1 MSAPTPDIAETR
13 ITSIAAMRTSCS
25 RATWRAIVVALLIS
39 VTLDATAWGAPPA
52 REEDLPNL
60 PQLAIFQPGEP
71 SLLYDDDGRVFG
83 SIVPEY
89 RIFVPLSR
97 IPLKLRQAVIAA
109 EDAHFYEH
117 GALDLKGIA
126 RAAVRNLMSA
136 SVKEGGSTITQQLAK
151 TLFLSHERTIGR
163 KVKELQLAGELEQ
176 RYTKDQILE
185 MYLNA
190 IYFGHGAYGV
200 EAAARIYFSKS
211 VTGLTLSEAALLAGL
226 VRAPGRYSP
235 LIDAK
240 RAKARRQYVLD
251 RMVATGALK
260 QPQARRANVTPVS
273 VNPMFR
279 SKGIA
284 PWFIDYVRAQLDER
298 LGQTLV
304 RQGGL
309 KIYTTLNAGMQR
321 AAVKAISRG
330 IGAIAQRRKEQTVGA
345 TAAPEGALIAL
356 DARSGEIKALVGG
369 SDYGHSQFNRAV
381 QARRQPGSAF
391 KPFVYAAAFERG
403 LTAATISD
411 DAPISFEIGAGRRS
425 ETWAPE
431 NVDRKYRGPVTLRQ
445 ALEESIN
452 VPTVRLIAAI
462 GVDPVIDLVRRLGI
476 TSELR
481 REYAMALGVS
491 EVSLL
496 ELTSAYQAFA
506 NRGTLSPPFAVRRVV
521 GPGEIVIEEQF
532 PQPQQVVSE
541 EVAFVLTSVL
551 EGVVERGTGK
561 AARRIG
567 RPVAAKTGT
576 TQAAEDLWF
585 IGYTP
590 SVVAGVWLGYD
601 QRRSIG
607 SHETAGKV
615 AAPIWVDFIKQSLGD
630 SPVEPFLPP
639 EGVVRVLVNR
649 KTGQPTSSADPD
661 AFEEYVIRGQED
673 LPAQALALPMTNGSS
688 LRPSDNAV
696 LPPLPGQ

>member
-1 MSAPTPDIAETR
+1 MSDT
-13 ITSIAAMRTSCS
+13 
-25 RATWRAIVVALLIS
+25 RATWRVLFVAFLVSAAIG
-39 VTLDATAWGAPPA
+39 TTAWGAPLA

-60 PQLAIFQPGEP
+60 PQLGIFQPGEP
-71 SLLYDDDGRVFG
+71 SLLYDDEERVFG

-89 RIFVPLSR
+89 RIFVPLSK
-97 IPLKLRQAVIAA
+97 IPVKLRQAIIAA
-109 EDAHFYEH
+109 EDARFYEH
-117 GALDLKGIA
+117 GALDLQGIA
-126 RAAVRNLMSA
+126 RAAVRNLMAA

-163 KVKELQLAGELEQ
+163 KVKELQLATELEQ

-211 VTGLTLSEAALLAGL
+211 VTDLTLPEAALLAGL
-226 VRAPGRYSP
+226 TRAPGRYSP
-235 LIDAK
+235 LIDMK

-260 QPQARRANVTPVS
+260 PAQARRANLAAVS

-279 SKGIA
+279 SKGMA
-284 PWFIDYVRAQLDER
+284 PWFIDYVRQNLEAR

-330 IGAIAQRRKEQTVGA
+330 VGAIAQRHKEQARGGT
-345 TAAPEGALIAL
+345 TAPEGALVAL
-356 DARSGEIKALVGG
+356 DARNGEIKAMVGG
-369 SDYGHSQFNRAV
+369 SDYSRSQFNRVV

-403 LTAATISD
+403 LTPATVID
-411 DAPISFEIGAGRRS
+411 DAPISFEIGNGGQR

-431 NVDRKYRGPVTLRQ
+431 NVDHKYRGAVTLRR

-452 VPTVRLIAAI
+452 VPTIRLIAAI
-462 GVDPVIDLVRRLGI
+462 GVDPVIDLAHRLGI
-476 TSELR
+476 TTELR
-481 REYAMALGVS
+481 REYALALGVS
-491 EVSLL
+491 EASLL
-496 ELTSAYQAFA
+496 EMTSAYQVFA
-506 NRGTLSPPFAVRRVV
+506 NRGSLSPPLAIRRVV
-521 GPGEIVIEEQF
+521 GPGDIVLEEQF
-532 PQPQQVVSE
+532 PQPQQVMRE

-585 IGYTP
+585 LGYTP
-590 SVVAGVWLGYD
+590 SIVAGIWLGYD
-601 QRRSIG
+601 QRRPIG

-615 AAPIWVDFIKQSLGD
+615 AAPIWVDFMKQSLGD
-630 SPVEPFLPP
+630 SPAEPFLPP
-639 EGVVRVLVNR
+639 EGVFPVLVNR
-649 KTGQPTSSADPD
+649 MTGQPTSSTDPD
-661 AFEEYVIRGQED
+661 AFEEYLIRGQENMM
-673 LPAQALALPMTNGSS
+673 PSTVAVPSTNGAS
-688 LRPSDNAV
+688 LETGDRVV
-696 LPPLPGQ
+696 LPPPYTR

>member
-1 MSAPTPDIAETR
+1 MSDT
-13 ITSIAAMRTSCS
+13 
-25 RATWRAIVVALLIS
+25 RATGRVLFVAVLVS
-39 VTLDATAWGAPPA
+39 AMFGTTAWGAPLA

-60 PQLAIFQPGEP
+60 PQLAIFQSGEP
-71 SLLYDDDGRVFG
+71 SLLYDDEERVFG

-89 RIFVPLSR
+89 RIFVPLSK
-97 IPLKLRQAVIAA
+97 IPVKLRQAVIAS
-109 EDAHFYEH
+109 EDARFYEH
-117 GALDLKGIA
+117 GALDLQGIA
-126 RAAVRNLMSA
+126 RAAVRNLMAA

-163 KVKELQLAGELEQ
+163 KVKELQLAAELEQ

-200 EAAARIYFSKS
+200 EAAARTYFSKS
-211 VTGLTLSEAALLAGL
+211 VTELTLPEAALLAGL
-226 VRAPGRYSP
+226 PRAPGRYSP
-235 LIDAK
+235 LIDMK

-260 QPQARRANVTPVS
+260 QAQARRANLAAVS

-279 SKGIA
+279 SKGMA
-284 PWFIDYVRAQLDER
+284 PWFIDYVRQSLEGR

-330 IGAIAQRRKEQTVGA
+330 IGAIAQRHKEQARGG
-345 TAAPEGALIAL
+345 TAAPEGALVAL
-356 DARSGEIKALVGG
+356 DARSGEIKAMVGG
-369 SDYGHSQFNRAV
+369 SDYSRSQFNRVV

-403 LTAATISD
+403 FTPATVID
-411 DAPISFEIGAGRRS
+411 DAPISFEIGNGGRR

-431 NVDRKYRGPVTLRQ
+431 NVDHKHRGSVTLRR

-462 GVDPVIDLVRRLGI
+462 GVDPVIDLAHRLGI

-481 REYAMALGVS
+481 REYALALGVS
-491 EVSLL
+491 EASLL
-496 ELTSAYQAFA
+496 EMTSAYQAFA
-506 NRGTLSPPFAVRRVV
+506 NRGSLSPPLAIRRVV
-521 GPGEIVIEEQF
+521 GPGDIVLEEQF
-532 PQPQQVVSE
+532 PQPQQVMRE

-585 IGYTP
+585 LGYTP
-590 SVVAGVWLGYD
+590 SIVAGIWLGYD
-601 QRRSIG
+601 QRRPIG

-615 AAPIWVDFIKQSLGD
+615 AAPIWVDFMKQSLGD
-630 SPVEPFLPP
+630 SPAEPFLPP
-639 EGVVRVLVNR
+639 EGVFPVLVNR
-649 KTGQPTSSADPD
+649 MTGQPTSSTDPN
-661 AFEEYVIRGQED
+661 AFEEYLIRGQENMM
-673 LPAQALALPMTNGSS
+673 PSTVAVPSTNGAS
-688 LRPSDNAV
+688 LETGDRVV
-696 LPPLPGQ
+696 LPPPYTR

>member
-1 MSAPTPDIAETR
+1 MSSLMRGVPDRRVIPVPLRQERDRR
-13 ITSIAAMRTSCS
+13 IR
-25 RATWRAIVVALLIS
+25 WRAATAALFILMS
-39 VTLDATAWGAPPA
+39 LVTTAWGAPLA
-52 REEDLPNL
+52 QVEDLPHLLQL
-60 PQLAIFQPGEP
+60 PIFQPGEP
-71 SLLYDDDGRVFG
+71 SLLYDDEGRVLG
-83 SIVPEY
+83 PIVPEY
-89 RIFVPLSR
+89 RAFVPLSR
-97 IPLKLRQAVIAA
+97 ISLQLRQAIIAA
-109 EDAHFYEH
+109 EDARFYEH

-163 KVKELQLAGELEQ
+163 KVKELQLASDLEQ
-176 RYTKDQILE
+176 SYTKDQILE
-185 MYLNA
+185 MYLNS
-190 IYFGHGAYGV
+190 IYFGHGAYGA
-200 EAAARIYFSKS
+200 EAASRTYFSKS
-211 VTGLTLSEAALLAGL
+211 VTDLTLPEAALLAGL
-226 VRAPGRYSP
+226 PRAPGRYSP

-251 RMVATGALK
+251 RMVATGVLK
-260 QPQARRANVTPVS
+260 PVQARRANLASLS

-284 PWFIDYVRAQLDER
+284 PWFVDYVRQQLDVR
-298 LGQTLV
+298 LGPILV

-330 IGAIAQRRKEQTVGA
+330 IAEIVKRKDGQKERGGV
-345 TAAPEGALIAL
+345 APEGALIAL
-356 DARSGEIKALVGG
+356 DARTGEIKALVGG
-369 SDYGHSQFNRAV
+369 LNYGRSQFNRAV

-391 KPFVYAAAFERG
+391 KPLVYAAAFERG
-403 LTAATISD
+403 LTPATIFD
-411 DAPISFEIGAGRRS
+411 DAPISFEIDTGKRS

-431 NVDRKYRGPVTLRQ
+431 NVDRKYRGPVTLRR

-462 GVDPVIDLVRRLGI
+462 GVDPVIDLAHRLGI

-496 ELTSAYQAFA
+496 ELMSAYQAFA
-506 NRGTLSPPFAVRRVV
+506 NRGILSPPFAIRRVV
-521 GPGEIVIEEQF
+521 GPGEIVLEEQF
-532 PQPQQVVSE
+532 PQPQQVLRE

-561 AARRIG
+561 AAKRVG

-585 IGYTP
+585 LGYTP
-590 SVVAGVWLGYD
+590 SVVAGIWLGYD

-607 SHETAGKV
+607 SRETAGKV
-615 AAPIWVDFIKQSLGD
+615 AAPIWADFIRQSLGD
-630 SPVEPFLPP
+630 SPIEPFLPP
-639 EGVVRVLVNR
+639 DGVYQSLVNR
-649 KTGQPTSSADPD
+649 RTGQPTSSIDPE
-661 AFEEYVIRGQED
+661 AIEEYFIRGQEE
-673 LPAQALALPMTNGSS
+673 LPPSALALPTTNASS
-688 LRPSDNAV
+688 PRPSDNAV
-696 LPPLPGQ
+696 LPPPPSR

>member
-1 MSAPTPDIAETR
+1 MSSLIHGVPGRGVIPVSLRQERDRRTR
-13 ITSIAAMRTSCS
+13 
-25 RATWRAIVVALLIS
+25 WRAATATLFILMSL
-39 VTLDATAWGAPPA
+39 VTAAWGAPLA
-52 REEDLPNL
+52 QVEDLPHLLQL
-60 PQLAIFQPGEP
+60 PIFQPGEP
-71 SLLYDDDGRVFG
+71 SILYDDEGRVLG
-83 SIVPEY
+83 PIVPEY
-89 RIFVPLSR
+89 RAFVPLSR
-97 IPLKLRQAVIAA
+97 ISLKLRQAIIAA
-109 EDAHFYEH
+109 EDARFYEH

-163 KVKELQLAGELEQ
+163 KVKELGLAREIEQ
-176 RYTKDQILE
+176 SYTKDQILE
-185 MYLNA
+185 MYLNS

-200 EAAARIYFSKS
+200 EAAARTYFSKS
-211 VTGLTLSEAALLAGL
+211 VTDLTLPEAALLAGL
-226 VRAPGRYSP
+226 PRAPGRYSP
-235 LIDAK
+235 LIDVK
-240 RAKARRQYVLD
+240 RAKARRKYVLD
-251 RMVATGALK
+251 RMVATGVLK
-260 QPQARRANVTPVS
+260 QAQARRADLTPIS

-284 PWFIDYVRAQLDER
+284 PWFVDYVRQQLDVR
-298 LGQTLV
+298 LGPILV

-330 IGAIAQRRKEQTVGA
+330 IAEIVKRKDGQKESGGAV
-345 TAAPEGALIAL
+345 PEGALIAL
-356 DARSGEIKALVGG
+356 DARTGEIKALVGG
-369 SDYGHSQFNRAV
+369 LNYGRSQFNRAV

-391 KPFVYAAAFERG
+391 KPLVYAAAFERG
-403 LTAATISD
+403 LTAATIFD
-411 DAPISFEIGAGRRS
+411 DAPISFEINTGKRS

-431 NVDRKYRGPVTLRQ
+431 NVDRKYRGPVTLRR

-452 VPTVRLIAAI
+452 VPTIRLIAAI
-462 GVDPVIDLVRRLGI
+462 GVDPVIDLAHRLGI

-496 ELTSAYQAFA
+496 ELMSAYQAFA
-506 NRGTLSPPFAVRRVV
+506 NRGILSPPFAVRRVV
-521 GPGEIVIEEQF
+521 GPGEIVLEEQF
-532 PQPQQVVSE
+532 PQPQQVMRE

-551 EGVVERGTGK
+551 EGVVERGTGR
-561 AARRIG
+561 AAKRVG

-585 IGYTP
+585 LGYTP
-590 SVVAGVWLGYD
+590 SVVAGIWLGYD

-615 AAPIWVDFIKQSLGD
+615 AAPIWADFMRQSLGD

-639 EGVVRVLVNR
+639 DGVYQTLVNR
-649 KTGQPTSSADPD
+649 RTGQQTSSTDPE
-661 AFEEYVIRGQED
+661 AIEEYFIRGQEG
-673 LPAQALALPMTNGSS
+673 L
-688 LRPSDNAV
+688 
-696 LPPLPGQ
+696 

>member
-1 MSAPTPDIAETR
+1 MSGIR
-13 ITSIAAMRTSCS
+13 AA
-25 RATWRAIVVALLIS
+25 WRVLFVAVLVSAALG
-39 VTLDATAWGAPPA
+39 TTAWGAPLA

-60 PQLAIFQPGEP
+60 PQLAIFQSGEP
-71 SLLYDDDGRVFG
+71 SLLYDDEERVFG

-89 RIFVPLSR
+89 RIFVPLSK
-97 IPLKLRQAVIAA
+97 IPVRLRQAVIAS
-109 EDAHFYEH
+109 EDARFYEH
-117 GALDLKGIA
+117 GALDLQGIA
-126 RAAVRNLMSA
+126 RAAVRNLMAA

-163 KVKELQLAGELEQ
+163 KVKELQLAAELEQ

-200 EAAARIYFSKS
+200 EAAARTFFSKS
-211 VTGLTLSEAALLAGL
+211 VTDLTLTEAALLAGL
-226 VRAPGRYSP
+226 PRAPGRYSP
-235 LIDAK
+235 LIDMK

-260 QPQARRANVTPVS
+260 QAQARRANLAAVS

-279 SKGIA
+279 SKGMA
-284 PWFIDYVRAQLDER
+284 PWFIDYVRQSLEGR

-330 IGAIAQRRKEQTVGA
+330 IGAIAQRHKEQARGG
-345 TAAPEGALIAL
+345 TAAPEGALVAL
-356 DARSGEIKALVGG
+356 DARSGEIKAMVGG
-369 SDYGHSQFNRAV
+369 SDYSRSQFNRVV

-403 LTAATISD
+403 FTPATVID
-411 DAPISFEIGAGRRS
+411 DAPISFEIGNGGRR

-431 NVDRKYRGPVTLRQ
+431 NVDHKHRGSVTLRR

-462 GVDPVIDLVRRLGI
+462 GVDPVIDLAHRLGI

-481 REYAMALGVS
+481 REYALALGVS
-491 EVSLL
+491 EASLL
-496 ELTSAYQAFA
+496 EMTSAYQAFA
-506 NRGTLSPPFAVRRVV
+506 NRGSLSPPFAVRRVV
-521 GPGEIVIEEQF
+521 GPGDIVLEEQF
-532 PQPQQVVSE
+532 PQPQQVMRE

-585 IGYTP
+585 LGYTP
-590 SVVAGVWLGYD
+590 SIVAGIWLGYD
-601 QRRSIG
+601 QRRPIG

-615 AAPIWVDFIKQSLGD
+615 AAPIWVDFMKQSLGD
-630 SPVEPFLPP
+630 SPAEPFLPP
-639 EGVVRVLVNR
+639 EGVFPVLVNR
-649 KTGQPTSSADPD
+649 MTGQPTSSTDPN
-661 AFEEYVIRGQED
+661 AFEEYLIRGQENMM
-673 LPAQALALPMTNGSS
+673 PSTVAVPSTNGAS
-688 LRPSDNAV
+688 LETGDRIV
-696 LPPLPGQ
+696 LPPPYTR

>member
-1 MSAPTPDIAETR
+1 MRRRNAAKAWNRIASTAVRRPSYAR
-13 ITSIAAMRTSCS
+13 II
-25 RATWRAIVVALLIS
+25 WRAIVVALLL
-39 VTLDATAWGAPPA
+39 TATFGATAWGAPPA
-52 REEDLPNL
+52 REEDLLNL

-71 SLLYDDDGRVFG
+71 SLLYDDEERVFG

-109 EDAHFYEH
+109 EDARFYEH
-117 GALDLKGIA
+117 GAVDLQGIA

-151 TLFLSHERTIGR
+151 TLFLGHERTIGR
-163 KVKELQLAGELEQ
+163 KVKELRLAGELEQ

-185 MYLNA
+185 MYLNS
-190 IYFGHGAYGV
+190 IYFGHGAYGI
-200 EAAARIYFSKS
+200 EAASRTYFSKS
-211 VTGLTLSEAALLAGL
+211 VTELTLPEAALLAGL
-226 VRAPGRYSP
+226 PRAPGRYSP

-240 RAKARRQYVLD
+240 RAKARRQYVLN

-260 QPQARRANVTPVS
+260 QAQARRANLAPVS

-279 SKGIA
+279 SKGMA
-284 PWFIDYVRAQLDER
+284 PWFVDYIRQQLESR

-309 KIYTTLNAGMQR
+309 KIYTTLNAGMQQ
-321 AAVKAISRG
+321 AAVKAISQG
-330 IGAIAQRRKEQTVGA
+330 VGAIAQRHKGQAGGG
-345 TAAPEGALIAL
+345 TAPPEGALVAL
-356 DARSGEIKALVGG
+356 DARTGEIKALVGG
-369 SDYGHSQFNRAV
+369 SDYGRSQFNRVV

-391 KPFVYAAAFERG
+391 KPLVYAAAFERG
-403 LTAATISD
+403 LTPATVID
-411 DAPISFEIGAGRRS
+411 DAPISFEIGAGRGA

-431 NVDRKYRGPVTLRQ
+431 NLDRKYRGSVTLRR

-462 GVDPVIDLVRRLGI
+462 GVDPVIDLAHRLGI

-481 REYAMALGVS
+481 REYALALGVS

-496 ELTSAYQAFA
+496 EMTSAYQAFA
-506 NRGTLSPPFAVRRVV
+506 NRGSLSPPFAIRRVV
-521 GPGEIVIEEQF
+521 GPGEVVLEEQL
-532 PQPQQVVSE
+532 PQPQQVLRE

-585 IGYTP
+585 LGYTP
-590 SVVAGVWLGYD
+590 SVVAGIWLGYD
-601 QRRSIG
+601 QRRPIG

-615 AAPIWVDFIKQSLGD
+615 AAPIWVDFMKRSLGD
-630 SPVEPFLPP
+630 SPAEPFLQP
-639 EGVVRVLVNR
+639 EGVVQVLVNR
-649 KTGQPTSSADPD
+649 KTGQPTSSTDPD
-661 AFEEYVIRGQED
+661 AFEEYLIRGQEAL
-673 LPAQALALPMTNGSS
+673 LPSTLALPTTNASPPETGDS
-688 LRPSDNAV
+688 AV
-696 LPPLPGQ
+696 LPPPHSR

>member
-1 MSAPTPDIAETR
+1 
-13 ITSIAAMRTSCS
+13 MRTNYS
-25 RATWRAIVVALLIS
+25 RAKWRAIVVALLIS
-39 VTLDATAWGAPPA
+39 ATLGATAWGAPPA

-71 SLLYDDDGRVFG
+71 SLLYDDEERVL
-83 SIVPEY
+83 SSVVPEY
-89 RIFVPLSR
+89 RVFVPLSR
-97 IPLKLRQAVIAA
+97 IPLKLRQAIIAA
-109 EDAHFYEH
+109 EDARFYEH
-117 GALDLKGIA
+117 GALDLQGIA
-126 RAAVRNLMSA
+126 RAAVRNLMSV

-163 KVKELQLAGELEQ
+163 KVKELQLASELEQ

-185 MYLNA
+185 MYLNS

-200 EAAARIYFSKS
+200 EAAARTYFSKS
-211 VTGLTLSEAALLAGL
+211 VTELTLPEAALLAGL
-226 VRAPGRYSP
+226 PRAPGRYSP

-251 RMVATGALK
+251 RMAATGALK
-260 QPQARRANVTPVS
+260 QAQARRANLTPVS

-279 SKGIA
+279 SKGMA
-284 PWFIDYVRAQLDER
+284 PWFVDYVRQYLETR
-298 LGQTLV
+298 LSQTLV

-321 AAVKAISRG
+321 AAVKAMSRG
-330 IGAIAQRRKEQTVGA
+330 IAAIVKRKDGQKEGGN
-345 TAAPEGALIAL
+345 AAPEGALVAL
-356 DARSGEIKALVGG
+356 DARTGEIKAWVGG
-369 SDYGHSQFNRAV
+369 SDYGRSQFNRVV

-391 KPFVYAAAFERG
+391 KPLVYAAAFERG
-403 LTAATISD
+403 LTPSTVID

-431 NVDRKYRGPVTLRQ
+431 NVDRKYRGLVTLRQ

-462 GVDPVIDLVRRLGI
+462 GVDPVIDLAHRLGI

-481 REYAMALGVS
+481 REYALALGVS

-496 ELTSAYQAFA
+496 EMASAYQAFA
-506 NRGTLSPPFAVRRVV
+506 NRGSWTPPFAIRRVV
-521 GPGEIVIEEQF
+521 GPGETVLEEQS
-532 PQPQQVVSE
+532 PQPQQVLRE

-590 SVVAGVWLGYD
+590 SVVAGIWLGYD
-601 QRRSIG
+601 QRRPIG

-615 AAPIWVDFIKQSLGD
+615 AAPIWVDFMKQSLGN
-630 SPVEPFLPP
+630 SPVEAFLPP
-639 EGVVRVLVNR
+639 EGVVQVLVNR
-649 KTGQPTSSADPD
+649 KTGQPTSSSDPD
-661 AFEEYVIRGQED
+661 AFGEYFIRGQEELAPSALV
-673 LPAQALALPMTNGSS
+673 LPTTNAASPG
-688 LRPSDNAV
+688 PSDNAV
-696 LPPLPGQ
+696 LPPLPSQ

>member
-1 MSAPTPDIAETR
+1 MSSLIHGVPGRGVIPVSLRQERDRRTR
-13 ITSIAAMRTSCS
+13 
-25 RATWRAIVVALLIS
+25 WRAATA
-39 VTLDATAWGAPPA
+39 TLFILMSLGTAAWGAPLA
-52 REEDLPNL
+52 QVEDLPHLLQL
-60 PQLAIFQPGEP
+60 PIFQPGEP
-71 SLLYDDDGRVFG
+71 SILYDDEGRVLG
-83 SIVPEY
+83 PIVPEY
-89 RIFVPLSR
+89 RAFVPLSR
-97 IPLKLRQAVIAA
+97 ISLKLRQAIIAA
-109 EDAHFYEH
+109 EDARFYEH

-163 KVKELQLAGELEQ
+163 KVKELGLAREIEQ
-176 RYTKDQILE
+176 SYTKDQILE
-185 MYLNA
+185 MYLNS

-200 EAAARIYFSKS
+200 EAAARTYFSKS
-211 VTGLTLSEAALLAGL
+211 VTDLTLPEAALLAGL
-226 VRAPGRYSP
+226 PRAPGRYSP
-235 LIDAK
+235 LIDVK
-240 RAKARRQYVLD
+240 RAKARRKYVLD
-251 RMVATGALK
+251 RMVATGVLK
-260 QPQARRANVTPVS
+260 QAQARRADLTPIS

-284 PWFIDYVRAQLDER
+284 PWFVDYVRQQLDVR
-298 LGQTLV
+298 LGPILV

-330 IGAIAQRRKEQTVGA
+330 IAEIVKRKDGQKESGG
-345 TAAPEGALIAL
+345 AAPEGALIAL
-356 DARSGEIKALVGG
+356 DARTGEIKALVGG
-369 SDYGHSQFNRAV
+369 LNYGRSQFNRAV

-391 KPFVYAAAFERG
+391 KPLVYAAAFERG
-403 LTAATISD
+403 LTAATIFD
-411 DAPISFEIGAGRRS
+411 DAPISFEINTGKRS

-431 NVDRKYRGPVTLRQ
+431 NVDRKYRGPVTLRR

-452 VPTVRLIAAI
+452 VPTIRLIAAI
-462 GVDPVIDLVRRLGI
+462 GVDPVIDLAHRLGI

-496 ELTSAYQAFA
+496 ELMSAYQAFA
-506 NRGTLSPPFAVRRVV
+506 NRGILSPPFAVRRVV
-521 GPGEIVIEEQF
+521 GPGEIVLEEQF
-532 PQPQQVVSE
+532 PQPQQVMRE

-561 AARRIG
+561 AAKRVG

-585 IGYTP
+585 LGYTP
-590 SVVAGVWLGYD
+590 SVVAGIWLGYD

-615 AAPIWVDFIKQSLGD
+615 AAPIWADFMRQSLGD
-630 SPVEPFLPP
+630 SAVEPFLPP
-639 EGVVRVLVNR
+639 DGVYQALVNR
-649 KTGQPTSSADPD
+649 RTGQQTSSTDPE
-661 AFEEYVIRGQED
+661 AIEEYFIRWQEG
-673 LPAQALALPMTNGSS
+673 L
-688 LRPSDNAV
+688 
-696 LPPLPGQ
+696 

>member
-1 MSAPTPDIAETR
+1 
-13 ITSIAAMRTSCS
+13 
-25 RATWRAIVVALLIS
+25 
-39 VTLDATAWGAPPA
+39 
-52 REEDLPNL
+52 
-60 PQLAIFQPGEP
+60 
-71 SLLYDDDGRVFG
+71 
-83 SIVPEY
+83 
-89 RIFVPLSR
+89 
-97 IPLKLRQAVIAA
+97 
-109 EDAHFYEH
+109 
-117 GALDLKGIA
+117 
-126 RAAVRNLMSA
+126 
-136 SVKEGGSTITQQLAK
+136 
-151 TLFLSHERTIGR
+151 
-163 KVKELQLAGELEQ
+163 
-176 RYTKDQILE
+176 
-185 MYLNA
+185 
-190 IYFGHGAYGV
+190 
-200 EAAARIYFSKS
+200 
-211 VTGLTLSEAALLAGL
+211 
-226 VRAPGRYSP
+226 
-235 LIDAK
+235 
-240 RAKARRQYVLD
+240 
-251 RMVATGALK
+251 
-260 QPQARRANVTPVS
+260 
-273 VNPMFR
+273 MFR
-279 SKGIA
+279 SKGMA

-309 KIYTTLNAGMQR
+309 KIYTTLNAGMQQ

-330 IGAIAQRRKEQTVGA
+330 IGAIAQRRKEQTAGA

-369 SDYGHSQFNRAV
+369 SDYSHSQFNRAV

-462 GVDPVIDLVRRLGI
+462 GVDPVIDLARRLGI

-506 NRGTLSPPFAVRRVV
+506 NRGTLSPPFAIRRVV

-541 EVAFVLTSVL
+541 DVAFILTSVL

-615 AAPIWVDFIKQSLGD
+615 AAPIWVDFIKRSLGD

-639 EGVVRVLVNR
+639 EGVVRVLINR
-649 KTGQPTSSADPD
+649 KTGQPTSSADPN

-673 LPAQALALPMTNGSS
+673 LPPPALALPTTNGSS
-688 LRPSDNAV
+688 IRPSDNAA
-696 LPPLPGQ
+696 LPPLSGQ

>member
-1 MSAPTPDIAETR
+1 MS
-13 ITSIAAMRTSCS
+13 
-25 RATWRAIVVALLIS
+25 L
-39 VTLDATAWGAPPA
+39 VTAAWGAPLA
-52 REEDLPNL
+52 QVEDLPHLLQL
-60 PQLAIFQPGEP
+60 PIFQPGEP
-71 SLLYDDDGRVFG
+71 SILYDDEGRVLG
-83 SIVPEY
+83 PIVPEY
-89 RIFVPLSR
+89 RAFVPLSR
-97 IPLKLRQAVIAA
+97 ISLKLRQAIIAA
-109 EDAHFYEH
+109 EDARFYEH

-163 KVKELQLAGELEQ
+163 KVKELGLAREIEQ
-176 RYTKDQILE
+176 SYTKDQILE
-185 MYLNA
+185 MYLNS

-200 EAAARIYFSKS
+200 EAAARTYFSKS
-211 VTGLTLSEAALLAGL
+211 VTDLTLPEAALLAGL
-226 VRAPGRYSP
+226 PRAPGRYSP
-235 LIDAK
+235 LIDVK
-240 RAKARRQYVLD
+240 RAKARRKYVLD
-251 RMVATGALK
+251 RMVATGVLK
-260 QPQARRANVTPVS
+260 QAQARRADLTPIS

-284 PWFIDYVRAQLDER
+284 PWFVDYVRQQLDVR
-298 LGQTLV
+298 LGPILV

-330 IGAIAQRRKEQTVGA
+330 IAEIVKRKDGQKESGGAV
-345 TAAPEGALIAL
+345 PEGALIAL
-356 DARSGEIKALVGG
+356 DARTGEIKALVGG
-369 SDYGHSQFNRAV
+369 LNYGRSQFNRAV

-391 KPFVYAAAFERG
+391 KPLVYAAAFERG
-403 LTAATISD
+403 LTAATIFD
-411 DAPISFEIGAGRRS
+411 DAPISFEINTGKRS

-431 NVDRKYRGPVTLRQ
+431 NVDRKYRGPVTLRR

-452 VPTVRLIAAI
+452 VPTIRLIAAI
-462 GVDPVIDLVRRLGI
+462 GVDPVIDLAHRLGI

-496 ELTSAYQAFA
+496 ELMSAYQAFA
-506 NRGTLSPPFAVRRVV
+506 NRGILSPPFAVRRVV
-521 GPGEIVIEEQF
+521 GPGEIVLEEQF
-532 PQPQQVVSE
+532 PQPQQVMRE

-561 AARRIG
+561 AAKRVG

-585 IGYTP
+585 LGYTP
-590 SVVAGVWLGYD
+590 SVVAGIWLGYD

-615 AAPIWVDFIKQSLGD
+615 AAPIWADFMRQSLGD

-639 EGVVRVLVNR
+639 DGVYQTLVNR
-649 KTGQPTSSADPD
+649 RTGQQTSSTDPE
-661 AFEEYVIRGQED
+661 AIEEYFIRGQEG
-673 LPAQALALPMTNGSS
+673 L
-688 LRPSDNAV
+688 
-696 LPPLPGQ
+696 

>member
-1 MSAPTPDIAETR
+1 MFVSIPR
-13 ITSIAAMRTSCS
+13 ITDDPIVSIRSKRTGYD
-25 RATWRAIVVALLIS
+25 RFRWRLVVVVLLIGVALG
-39 VTLDATAWGAPPA
+39 TTAWGEPPA
-52 REEDLPNL
+52 RQEDLPNL

-71 SLLYDDDGRVFG
+71 SLLYDDDGKVFA
-83 SIVPEY
+83 STVPEY

-97 IPLKLRQAVIAA
+97 IPLKLRQAIIAA
-109 EDAHFYEH
+109 EDARFYEH
-117 GALDLKGIA
+117 GTLDLQGIA
-126 RAAVRNLMSA
+126 RAAVRNLMSG

-151 TLFLSHERTIGR
+151 TLFLSHERTLGR
-163 KVKELQLAGELEQ
+163 KVKELQLASELEQ

-200 EAAARIYFSKS
+200 EAAARTYFSKS
-211 VTGLTLSEAALLAGL
+211 VTGLTLSETALLAGL
-226 VRAPGRYSP
+226 PRAPGRYSP
-235 LIDAK
+235 MIDVK

-260 QPQARRANVTPVS
+260 QAQARRASLAPVS

-279 SKGIA
+279 SKGMA

-298 LGQTLV
+298 LGPTLV
-304 RQGGL
+304 RHGGL
-309 KIYTTLNAGMQR
+309 KIFTTLNMSMQQ

-330 IGAIAQRRKEQTVGA
+330 IGAIVQQHKEQAAGA
-345 TAAPEGALIAL
+345 TVAPEGALVAL
-356 DARSGEIKALVGG
+356 DARTGEIKALVGG
-369 SDYGHSQFNRAV
+369 SDYGRSQFNRVV

-391 KPFVYAAAFERG
+391 KPLVYAAAFEQG
-403 LTAATISD
+403 LTAATILD
-411 DAPISFEIGAGRRS
+411 DAPISFEIGMKRGS
-425 ETWAPE
+425 HTWAPE
-431 NVDRKYRGPVTLRQ
+431 NIDRKYRGPVTLRQ

-452 VPTVRLIAAI
+452 VPTVRLMVAI
-462 GVDPVIDLVRRLGI
+462 GVDPVIDLARRLGI

-506 NRGTLSPPFAVRRVV
+506 NRGILSPPFAIRRVV

-532 PQPQQVVSE
+532 PQLQQVVSE

-551 EGVVERGTGK
+551 EGVAERGTGK
-561 AARRIG
+561 AARRVG
-567 RPVAAKTGT
+567 RPVAVKTGT

-585 IGYTP
+585 LGYTP

-639 EGVVRVLVNR
+639 ERVIQVLINR
-649 KTGQPTSSADPD
+649 KTGQPTSSTDPD
-661 AFEEYVIRGQED
+661 AFEEYFVRGQEE
-673 LPAQALALPMTNGSS
+673 LPPSALTLPMANGSS
-688 LRPSDNAV
+688 LRPSDNAA

>member
-1 MSAPTPDIAETR
+1 MP
-13 ITSIAAMRTSCS
+13 
-25 RATWRAIVVALLIS
+25 
-39 VTLDATAWGAPPA
+39 
-52 REEDLPNL
+52 
-60 PQLAIFQPGEP
+60 
-71 SLLYDDDGRVFG
+71 
-83 SIVPEY
+83 
-89 RIFVPLSR
+89 
-97 IPLKLRQAVIAA
+97 
-109 EDAHFYEH
+109 
-117 GALDLKGIA
+117 
-126 RAAVRNLMSA
+126 
-136 SVKEGGSTITQQLAK
+136 
-151 TLFLSHERTIGR
+151 
-163 KVKELQLAGELEQ
+163 
-176 RYTKDQILE
+176 
-185 MYLNA
+185 
-190 IYFGHGAYGV
+190 
-200 EAAARIYFSKS
+200 
-211 VTGLTLSEAALLAGL
+211 
-226 VRAPGRYSP
+226 
-235 LIDAK
+235 
-240 RAKARRQYVLD
+240 
-251 RMVATGALK
+251 
-260 QPQARRANVTPVS
+260 
-273 VNPMFR
+273 
-279 SKGIA
+279 
-284 PWFIDYVRAQLDER
+284 
-298 LGQTLV
+298 
-304 RQGGL
+304 
-309 KIYTTLNAGMQR
+309 
-321 AAVKAISRG
+321 
-330 IGAIAQRRKEQTVGA
+330 
-345 TAAPEGALIAL
+345 
-356 DARSGEIKALVGG
+356 
-369 SDYGHSQFNRAV
+369 
-381 QARRQPGSAF
+381 
-391 KPFVYAAAFERG
+391 
-403 LTAATISD
+403 
-411 DAPISFEIGAGRRS
+411 PISFEIGAGRRN

-462 GVDPVIDLVRRLGI
+462 GVDPVIDLARRLGI

-496 ELTSAYQAFA
+496 ELTSAYQTFA
-506 NRGTLSPPFAVRRVV
+506 NRGTLSPPFAIRRVV

-585 IGYTP
+585 LGYTP

-615 AAPIWVDFIKQSLGD
+615 AAPIWVDFIKRSLGD

-639 EGVVRVLVNR
+639 EGVVQVLINR

-661 AFEEYVIRGQED
+661 AFEEYFIRGQEN
-673 LPAQALALPMTNGSS
+673 LPPSTLALPMTNGSS

>member
-1 MSAPTPDIAETR
+1 MSSLIHGVPGRGVIPVSLRQERDRRTR
-13 ITSIAAMRTSCS
+13 
-25 RATWRAIVVALLIS
+25 WRAATA
-39 VTLDATAWGAPPA
+39 TLFILMSLGTAAWGAPLA
-52 REEDLPNL
+52 QVEDLPHLLQL
-60 PQLAIFQPGEP
+60 PIFQPGEP
-71 SLLYDDDGRVFG
+71 SILYDDEGRVLG
-83 SIVPEY
+83 PIVPEY
-89 RIFVPLSR
+89 RAFVPLSR
-97 IPLKLRQAVIAA
+97 ISLKLRQAIIAA
-109 EDAHFYEH
+109 EDARFYEH

-163 KVKELQLAGELEQ
+163 KVKELGLAREIEQ
-176 RYTKDQILE
+176 SYTKDQILE
-185 MYLNA
+185 MYLNS

-200 EAAARIYFSKS
+200 EAAARTYFSKS
-211 VTGLTLSEAALLAGL
+211 VTDLTLPEAALLAGL
-226 VRAPGRYSP
+226 PRAPGRYSP
-235 LIDAK
+235 LIDVK
-240 RAKARRQYVLD
+240 RAKARRKYVLD
-251 RMVATGALK
+251 RMVATGVLK
-260 QPQARRANVTPVS
+260 QAQARRADLTPIS

-284 PWFIDYVRAQLDER
+284 PWFVDYVRQQLDVR
-298 LGQTLV
+298 LGPILV

-330 IGAIAQRRKEQTVGA
+330 IAEIVKRKDGQKESGGAV
-345 TAAPEGALIAL
+345 PEGALIAL
-356 DARSGEIKALVGG
+356 DARTGEIKALVGG
-369 SDYGHSQFNRAV
+369 LNYGRSQFNRAV

-391 KPFVYAAAFERG
+391 KPLVYAAAFERG
-403 LTAATISD
+403 LTAATIFD
-411 DAPISFEIGAGRRS
+411 DAPISFEINTGKRS

-431 NVDRKYRGPVTLRQ
+431 NVDRKYRGPVTLRR

-452 VPTVRLIAAI
+452 VPTIRLIAAI
-462 GVDPVIDLVRRLGI
+462 GVDPVIDLAHRLGI

-496 ELTSAYQAFA
+496 ELMSAYQAFA
-506 NRGTLSPPFAVRRVV
+506 NRGILSPPFAVRRVV
-521 GPGEIVIEEQF
+521 GPGEIVLEEQF
-532 PQPQQVVSE
+532 PQPQQVMRE

-551 EGVVERGTGK
+551 EGVVERGTGR
-561 AARRIG
+561 AAKRVG

-585 IGYTP
+585 LGYTP
-590 SVVAGVWLGYD
+590 SVVAGIWLGYD

-615 AAPIWVDFIKQSLGD
+615 AAPIWADFMRQSLGD

-639 EGVVRVLVNR
+639 DGVYQTLVNR
-649 KTGQPTSSADPD
+649 RTGQQTSSTDPE
-661 AFEEYVIRGQED
+661 AIEEYFIRGQEG
-673 LPAQALALPMTNGSS
+673 L
-688 LRPSDNAV
+688 
-696 LPPLPGQ
+696 

>member
-1 MSAPTPDIAETR
+1 MVTMQMSYL
-13 ITSIAAMRTSCS
+13 
-25 RATWRAIVVALLIS
+25 RATWRAMVVALLIS
-39 VTLDATAWGAPPA
+39 AMLGTTAWGASLA

-60 PQLAIFQPGEP
+60 SQLAIFQPGEP
-71 SLLYDDDGRVFG
+71 SLLYDDEERVFG
-83 SIVPEY
+83 AIVPEY

-97 IPLKLRQAVIAA
+97 IPMKLRQAVIAA
-109 EDAHFYEH
+109 EDARFYEH
-117 GALDLKGIA
+117 GAVDLQGIA
-126 RAAVRNLMSA
+126 RAAVRNLMAA

-163 KVKELQLAGELEQ
+163 KVKELQLASELEQ
-176 RYTKDQILE
+176 RYSKDQILE

-211 VTGLTLSEAALLAGL
+211 VTGLTLPEAALLAGL
-226 VRAPGRYSP
+226 PRAPGRYSP
-235 LIDAK
+235 LIDIK

-251 RMVATGALK
+251 RMVATGAVK
-260 QPQARRANVTPVS
+260 QAQARRANLAPVS

-279 SKGIA
+279 SKGMA

-298 LGQTLV
+298 LGPIVV

-330 IGAIAQRRKEQTVGA
+330 IGTIAQRHKEQAKGGAAATV
-345 TAAPEGALIAL
+345 EGALVAL
-356 DARSGEIKALVGG
+356 DVRSGEIKAWVGG
-369 SDYGHSQFNRAV
+369 SDYSRSQFNRVV

-391 KPFVYAAAFERG
+391 KPLVYAAAFERG
-403 LTAATISD
+403 LTPASVID
-411 DAPISFEIGAGRRS
+411 DAPISFEIGAGSRR

-431 NVDRKYRGPVTLRQ
+431 NLDRKHRGSVTLRQ
-445 ALEESIN
+445 ALEDSIN

-462 GVDPVIDLVRRLGI
+462 GVDPVIDLAHRLGI

-481 REYAMALGVS
+481 REYALALGVS

-496 ELTSAYQAFA
+496 EMTSAYQVFA
-506 NRGTLSPPFAVRRVV
+506 NRGSLSPPFAIRRVV
-521 GPGEIVIEEQF
+521 GPGEVVLEEQF
-532 PQPQQVVSE
+532 PEPQQVMGE
-541 EVAFVLTSVL
+541 EVAFILTSVL

-567 RPVAAKTGT
+567 RPAAAKTGT

-585 IGYTP
+585 LGYTP
-590 SVVAGVWLGYD
+590 SVVAGIWLGYD
-601 QRRSIG
+601 QRRPIG

-615 AAPIWVDFIKQSLGD
+615 AAPIWVDFMKQSLGD
-630 SPVEPFLPP
+630 SPAEPFLQP
-639 EGVVRVLVNR
+639 EGVVQVVVNR
-649 KTGQPTSSADPD
+649 KTGRPTSSIDPD
-661 AFEEYVIRGQED
+661 AFGEYLIRGQEEL
-673 LPAQALALPMTNGSS
+673 LPSTVALPTTNGSS
-688 LRPSDNAV
+688 RETSENLV
-696 LPPLPGQ
+696 LPSPDSR

>member
-1 MSAPTPDIAETR
+1 MV
-13 ITSIAAMRTSCS
+13 
-25 RATWRAIVVALLIS
+25 AILLIGVALG
-39 VTLDATAWGAPPA
+39 ATAWGAPPA

-60 PQLAIFQPGEP
+60 SRLAIFQSGEP
-71 SLLYDDDGRVFG
+71 SLLYDDAGQVFG
-83 SIVPEY
+83 STVLEY

-97 IPLKLRQAVIAA
+97 IPLKLRQAILAA
-109 EDAHFYEH
+109 EDARFYEH
-117 GALDLKGIA
+117 GTLDLQGIA
-126 RAAVRNLMSA
+126 RAAVKNLMSA

-163 KVKELQLAGELEQ
+163 KVKELQLASELEQ

-190 IYFGHGAYGV
+190 IYFGHGAYGI
-200 EAAARIYFSKS
+200 EAAARTYFSKS

-226 VRAPGRYSP
+226 PRAPGRYSP

-251 RMVATGALK
+251 RMVATGVLK
-260 QPQARRANVTPVS
+260 QAQARRASLAPLS
-273 VNPMFR
+273 VNPLFR
-279 SKGIA
+279 SKGMA
-284 PWFIDYVRAQLDER
+284 PWFIDYVRAQLEER
-298 LGQTLV
+298 LGPTLV
-304 RQGGL
+304 RYGGL
-309 KIYTTLNAGMQR
+309 KIYTTLNMGMQQ

-330 IGAIAQRRKEQTVGA
+330 IGAIAQQHKEQTAGA
-345 TAAPEGALIAL
+345 TAVPEGALVAL
-356 DARSGEIKALVGG
+356 DARTGEIKALVGG
-369 SDYGHSQFNRAV
+369 SDYGRSQFNRVV

-391 KPFVYAAAFERG
+391 KPLVYAAAFEQG
-403 LTAATISD
+403 LTAATVFD
-411 DAPISFEIGAGRRS
+411 DAPISFEIGTRRGS
-425 ETWAPE
+425 HAWAPE
-431 NVDRKYRGPVTLRQ
+431 NIDRKYRGPVTLRQ

-462 GVDPVIDLVRRLGI
+462 GVDPVIDLAKRLGI

-506 NRGTLSPPFAVRRVV
+506 NRGMLAPPFAIRRVV
-521 GPGEIVIEEQF
+521 GPGEIAIDEQF
-532 PQPQQVVSE
+532 PQLQQVVRE

-551 EGVVERGTGK
+551 EGAAERGTGK
-561 AARRIG
+561 AARRVG
-567 RPVAAKTGT
+567 RPVAVKTGT

-585 IGYTP
+585 LGYTP

-601 QRRSIG
+601 QRRPIG

-639 EGVVRVLVNR
+639 EGVMQVLINR
-649 KTGQPTSSADPD
+649 KTGQPTPSTDPD
-661 AFEEYVIRGQED
+661 AFEEYFIRGQEV
-673 LPAQALALPMTNGSS
+673 LPASALALPTSNGSS
-688 LRPSDNAV
+688 LGPSGDAV

>member
-1 MSAPTPDIAETR
+1 MQMSYL
-13 ITSIAAMRTSCS
+13 
-25 RATWRAIVVALLIS
+25 RATWRAMVVALLIS
-39 VTLDATAWGAPPA
+39 AMLGTTAWGASLA

-60 PQLAIFQPGEP
+60 SQLAIFQPGEP
-71 SLLYDDDGRVFG
+71 SLLYDDEERVFG
-83 SIVPEY
+83 AIVPEY

-97 IPLKLRQAVIAA
+97 IPMKLRQAVIAA
-109 EDAHFYEH
+109 EDARFYEH
-117 GALDLKGIA
+117 GAVDLQGIA
-126 RAAVRNLMSA
+126 RAAVRNLMAA

-163 KVKELQLAGELEQ
+163 KVKELQLASELEQ
-176 RYTKDQILE
+176 RYSKDQILE

-211 VTGLTLSEAALLAGL
+211 VTGLTLPEAALLAGL
-226 VRAPGRYSP
+226 PRAPGRYSP
-235 LIDAK
+235 LIDIK

-251 RMVATGALK
+251 RMVATGAVK
-260 QPQARRANVTPVS
+260 QAQARRANLAPVS

-279 SKGIA
+279 SKGMA

-298 LGQTLV
+298 LGPIVV

-330 IGAIAQRRKEQTVGA
+330 IGTIAQRHKEQAKGGAAATV
-345 TAAPEGALIAL
+345 EGALVAL
-356 DARSGEIKALVGG
+356 DVRSGEIKAWVGG
-369 SDYGHSQFNRAV
+369 SDYSRSQFNRVV

-391 KPFVYAAAFERG
+391 KPLVYAAAFERG
-403 LTAATISD
+403 LTPASVID
-411 DAPISFEIGAGRRS
+411 DAPISFEIGAGSRR

-431 NVDRKYRGPVTLRQ
+431 NLDRKHRGSVTLRQ
-445 ALEESIN
+445 ALEDSIN

-462 GVDPVIDLVRRLGI
+462 GVDPVIDLAHRLGI

-481 REYAMALGVS
+481 REYALALGVS

-496 ELTSAYQAFA
+496 EMTSAYQVFA
-506 NRGTLSPPFAVRRVV
+506 NRGSLSPPFAIRRVV
-521 GPGEIVIEEQF
+521 GPGEVVLEEQF
-532 PQPQQVVSE
+532 PEPQQVMGE
-541 EVAFVLTSVL
+541 EVAFILTSVL

-567 RPVAAKTGT
+567 RPAAAKTGT

-585 IGYTP
+585 LGYTP
-590 SVVAGVWLGYD
+590 SVVAGIWLGYD
-601 QRRSIG
+601 QRRPIG

-615 AAPIWVDFIKQSLGD
+615 AAPIWVDFMKQSLGD
-630 SPVEPFLPP
+630 SPAEPFLQP
-639 EGVVRVLVNR
+639 EGVVQVVVNR
-649 KTGQPTSSADPD
+649 KTGRPTSSIDPD
-661 AFEEYVIRGQED
+661 AFGEYLIRGQEEL
-673 LPAQALALPMTNGSS
+673 LPSTVALPTTNGSS
-688 LRPSDNAV
+688 RETSENLV
-696 LPPLPGQ
+696 LPSPDSR